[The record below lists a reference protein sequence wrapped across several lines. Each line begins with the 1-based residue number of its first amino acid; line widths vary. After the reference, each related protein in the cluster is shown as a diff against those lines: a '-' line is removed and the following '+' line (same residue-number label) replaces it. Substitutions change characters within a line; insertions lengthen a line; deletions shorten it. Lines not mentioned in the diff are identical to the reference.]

1 MTWECHEN
9 TTRDKIVKI
18 QDTQPTH
25 YVSWNNWMKQKADCA
40 KLIVAIKKFYV
51 QIDRYTKYTNLL
63 YYACIAH
70 I

>member
-1 MTWECHEN
+1 ME
-9 TTRDKIVKI
+9 
-18 QDTQPTH
+18 
-25 YVSWNNWMKQKADCA
+25 QKADCA